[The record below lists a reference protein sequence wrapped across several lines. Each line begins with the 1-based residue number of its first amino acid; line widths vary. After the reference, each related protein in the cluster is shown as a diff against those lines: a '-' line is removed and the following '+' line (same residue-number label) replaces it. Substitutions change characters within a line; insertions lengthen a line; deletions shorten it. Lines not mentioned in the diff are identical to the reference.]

1 MIILNKPK
9 NSIKMRKK
17 KKKRKRTRQG
27 ESMKNIEK
35 EKGKHC

>member
-1 MIILNKPK
+1 MIIFNKPK

-35 EKGKHC
+35 EKGKKC